1 MSNHSGLLAP
11 SAAELRRVAA
21 AAPSL
26 TAPTACADYDVR
38 GLLNH
43 LFYWGPWL
51 AAAIRHEPYEPP
63 APSEAEA
70 SLVGDDWPK
79 ALEALTDHVVAA
91 LTPPEAWTG
100 TITFGGSELPAA
112 VVGDMVLGEFVVHAW
127 DLTRASGTELN
138 CSDEAAEVVLAFAA
152 GMGEEARKG
161 GVFGPEVA
169 VPETAPVLHR
179 ALGATGRDPYA

>member
-11 SAAELRRVAA
+11 AAAELRRVAA

-51 AAAIRHEPYEPP
+51 AAAIRHESYEPP

-70 SLVGDDWPK
+70 SLVGDDWRK
-79 ALEALTDHVVAA
+79 ALEALTDDVIAA

-112 VVGDMVLGEFVVHAW
+112 VVGDMVLGEFVLHAW
-127 DLTRASGTELN
+127 DLTRASGVELN
-138 CSDEAAEVVLAFAA
+138 CSDEAAEAVLAFAA
-152 GMGEEARKG
+152 AMGEKARAG

-179 ALGATGRDPYA
+179 ALGATGREPYA

>member
-11 SAAELRRVAA
+11 AAAELRRVAA

-43 LFYWGPWL
+43 LLYWGPWL

-63 APSEAEA
+63 APTEAEA
-70 SLVGDDWPK
+70 SLVGEDWPK
-79 ALEALTDHVVAA
+79 SLGAMLDDVLAA
-91 LTPPEAWTG
+91 LAPPEAWTG

-112 VVGDMVLGEFVVHAW
+112 VVGDMVLGELVVHAW

-138 CSDEAAEVVLAFAA
+138 CSDETAEAVLAFAK

-161 GVFGPEVA
+161 GVFGPEVP

>member
-11 SAAELRRVAA
+11 AAAELRRVAA

-26 TAPTACADYDVR
+26 TAPTACAEYDVR

-43 LFYWGPWL
+43 LLYWGPWL

-79 ALEALTDHVVAA
+79 ALEAMTDDVLAA
-91 LTPPEAWTG
+91 LAPPEAWTG
-100 TITFGGSELPAA
+100 TITFGSSELPAA
-112 VVGDMVLGEFVVHAW
+112 VVGDLVLGELVVHAW
-127 DLTRASGTELN
+127 DLARASGTELN
-138 CSDEAAEVVLAFAA
+138 CADEAAEAVLAFAA
-152 GMGEEARKG
+152 EMGEGARAR
-161 GVFGPEVA
+161 GVFGPAVA
-169 VPETAPVLHR
+169 VPKTAPVLHR